1 MHERPEA
8 PELSRESLGSLFK
21 RLSRE
26 TTELIRQEFEL
37 AKAEIVEKGRRAGT
51 GLGLFAAACA
61 LGLAALGAFTAFVIL
76 ALSLAIASW
85 LAALLVAV
93 VFGGVAAALAASGRQ
108 QIKLASPL
116 IPEQAIDSTKESVEW
131 VKTRIRS
138 GTT

>member
-1 MHERPEA
+1 MPEHRDA
-8 PELSRESLGSLFK
+8 PELSNESIGSLLR

-26 TTELIRQEFEL
+26 TTQLVRQEIEL
-37 AKAEIVEKGRRAGT
+37 AKAEITEKFKRAGA
-51 GLGLFAAACA
+51 GMGLFAAAAA
-61 LGLAALGAFTAFVIL
+61 LGLAALGAFTAFIIL
-76 ALSLAIASW
+76 ALSLAIAGW
-85 LAALLVAV
+85 LAALLVAI

-131 VKTRIRS
+131 VRTRIKS